1 MKSCSYCNKEFSEN
15 SNKQV
20 FCSTNCRVYYN
31 RKKDKTINSDIVVPK
46 DVVIALKYFEKI
58 ESTQGIINFLAD
70 FWLKNKLISN
80 EKKEVK
86 TPIEVKKI
94 KHEEPPQFNIPPEPP
109 KYRRT
114 ESYFMTSMRVLDKDD
129 TNAILQLKKEAEES
143 TDISE
148 RQRTAILHSLKNGT
162 Y

>member
-1 MKSCSYCNKEFSEN
+1 MEN

-80 EKKEVK
+80 ENKEVK

-94 KHEEPPQFNIPPEPP
+94 KHEEPPQFDIPTESKPI
-109 KYRRT
+109 RRT
-114 ESYFMTSMRVLDKDD
+114 ESYFAVTMRDLDKDD
-129 TNAILQLKKEAEES
+129 TNAIFQLKKEAEES
-143 TDISE
+143 TDITA
-148 RQRTAILHSLKNGT
+148 RQRLNILHALKNGT